1 MYRSREDWEWKLTS
15 NQEKKPLMDFAVVG
29 AEMFLQMGKTCMI
42 FHLIF
47 TLYIQI
53 ASLKVIFQKSL
64 TISHSDI
71 DPPTGLL

>member
-1 MYRSREDWEWKLTS
+1 MA
-15 NQEKKPLMDFAVVG
+15 FAVVG
-29 AEMFLQMGKTCMI
+29 AEIFLQMGKTYMI

-47 TLYIQI
+47 TLYIPI

-71 DPPTGLL
+71 DPQQGYYSQLKLKTKSH